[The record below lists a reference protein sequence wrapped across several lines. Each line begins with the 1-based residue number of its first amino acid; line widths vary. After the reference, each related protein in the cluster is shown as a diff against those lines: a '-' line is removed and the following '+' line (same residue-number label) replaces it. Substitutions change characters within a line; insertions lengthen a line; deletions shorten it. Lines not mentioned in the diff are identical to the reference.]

1 MIAVTVSVDIHK
13 EFQKYYS
20 SNFIPVSRLS
30 EREFGFGVLKKI
42 DYRHKTFQSEKD
54 FNDFLAKETPL
65 FASYSTGFYSHPDRR
80 PIEKKELNSAELV
93 FDLDSP
99 TFKCYH
105 DPKELFCWKC
115 FSDIKMQC
123 VRLVEDFLE
132 DDFGIPCSSILINY
146 SGSKGFHIH
155 ISEGPWVDL
164 NAVERRRLCE
174 YVKGSGVK
182 FESVFIRL
190 NPLKGPDSQSK
201 GWRGMFRD
209 FVLQLITESQ
219 GTLKERGA
227 TAQQAK
233 KIFENKNDLIQA
245 INSGNWDRVRGL
257 ESFWRGLLDI
267 FIESGRIV
275 VDESV
280 TFDLHRLIRIPGSLH
295 GETGFIAKS
304 VDLSEVEGFDPFFD
318 ASLKGEGISFKNEGG
333 VKIKGAVVEEK
344 VNFSTALFLECKK
357 KFGYF

>member
-1 MIAVTVSVDIHK
+1 MTVGVDIHK
-13 EFQKYYS
+13 EFKEYYS

-42 DYRHKTFQSEKD
+42 DYRHKSFQSEKD
-54 FNDFLAKETPL
+54 FNDFLAREVPL
-65 FASYSTGFYSHPDRR
+65 FASYSTGFYSYPDRR
-80 PIEKKELNSAELV
+80 PIEKKELKSAELV

-99 TFKCYH
+99 TFKCNH
-105 DPKELFCWKC
+105 DSKELFCWKC

-132 DDFGIPCSSILINY
+132 GDFGVPGSSISINY

-155 ISEGPWVDL
+155 VSEGPWVDL

-182 FESVFIRL
+182 FESVFTRL
-190 NPLKGPDSQSK
+190 NPLKGPDFKSK
-201 GWRGMFRD
+201 GWSGMFRD
-209 FVLQLITESQ
+209 FVLRLINESQ
-219 GTLKERGA
+219 VALKERGA
-227 TAQQAK
+227 TSQQAK
-233 KIFENKNDLIQA
+233 KISENKEALAESIKK
-245 INSGNWDRVRGL
+245 GNWDRVRGL
-257 ESFWRGLLDI
+257 ESFWRVLLDV
-267 FIESGRIV
+267 FVENSRVV

-280 TFDLHRLIRIPGSLH
+280 TFDLHRLIRIPESLH
-295 GETGFIAKS
+295 GETGFMAKR
-304 VDLSEVEGFDPFFD
+304 VDLSEVEDFDPFFD

-333 VKIKGAVVEEK
+333 VKIKGVVVEER
-344 VNFSTALFLECKK
+344 VDFSTALFLECKK